1 MVEYNTLNDKLSDSQ
16 LNKLKPA
23 VKDRQGI
30 TPRTNVK
37 MFDGNYLYP
46 MNCYQQQ
53 DKQLS

>member
-1 MVEYNTLNDKLSDSQ
+1 MVEYNKLNDKLSDSQ
-16 LNKLKPA
+16 LNLKPA

-37 MFDGNYLYP
+37 MFDGNYLYL